1 MTPSNKIYA
10 PNVYLFAFHLCNALE
25 SESNSA
31 VEFTSLWQKCDEIL
45 QTKLAVSTKFND
57 SYLHKKDE
65 PVGGCVNLIDKSKV
79 NNRNSLPFDKE
90 ISVDNQP
97 IPLKGF
103 AQPKRIDDSYAL
115 GLQIRIPE
123 KVNDVKTPAVDV
135 SIFQQF
141 NPDNCLLP
149 DFVQSYFGQTLLL
162 TAWLSVEQN
171 LAARENPQFLKSL
184 GKECL
189 EKLISG
195 NNLPDFCRQGELF
208 GSPILEY
215 GDLNQPDSYCHV
227 IIWFFNSTVTDD
239 IWDETRYSDFME
251 LFLYRN
257 KILRTFHDS
266 RKLYAVIREEY
277 KQIDL
282 DIDQTFKYLQRDKA
296 EKRQSKGAGLNEEEL
311 EYLATQMVEMP
322 PRAVKYAR
330 LLSDL
335 QMRENT
341 IAINAQNYQ
350 NKLNQISLD
359 ITSSKKY
366 NDRDADL
373 SFLAAFGTQNCPQFQ
388 RQIQADLG
396 YFKHGSGLLA
406 QATEAI
412 RAIVAIEEAY
422 RDAKLEVTIQAVGFG
437 LGVAG
442 VVAGS
447 SPYLIKQDPPN
458 QMVTLPFLKVG
469 INSFALVLLISIGAG
484 FGVWGLVMLGAN
496 SKNLLGKIRRR
507 LKPRLHKQCPPD
519 AD

>member
-1 MTPSNKIYA
+1 MTPNSKIYA

-25 SESNSA
+25 SESNSP

-45 QTKLAVSTKFND
+45 QSKLAVSDKFND

-65 PVGGCVNLIDKSKV
+65 PVGAKVYLIDKSKV
-79 NNRNSLPFDKE
+79 NNRNSLPFAKE
-90 ISVDNQP
+90 ISVDGGK
-97 IPLKGF
+97 IPLNGF
-103 AQPKRIDDSYAL
+103 ALPMRIDDSYAL
-115 GLQIRIPE
+115 GLKIKVPEE
-123 KVNDVKTPAVDV
+123 KVDKVKTPAVDV

-171 LAARENPQFLKSL
+171 REARENPQFIKNL

-195 NNLPDFCRQGELF
+195 DNLPNFCRQGELF

-215 GDLNQPDSYCHV
+215 GNLNLLDGDCHV
-227 IIWFFNSTVTDD
+227 IIWFFNSPTTDD
-239 IWDETRYSDFME
+239 IWDETRYNDFMD

-257 KILRTFHDS
+257 KILRTYRDS
-266 RKLYAVIREEY
+266 RKLYAVILEEY

-282 DIDQTFKYLQRDKA
+282 DIDKTFKYLQRDKA

-311 EYLATQMVEMP
+311 EYLATQMVKMP

-335 QMRENT
+335 QFRENT

-350 NKLNQISLD
+350 DKINLISLD
-359 ITSSKKY
+359 ITSSKNY

-373 SFLAAFGTQNCPQFQ
+373 SFLAAFGTQNCPRFQ

-396 YFKHGSGLLA
+396 YFKHGSGLLDKA
-406 QATEAI
+406 MEAI
-412 RAIVAIEEAY
+412 RGVVAIEEAY

-458 QMVTLPFLKVG
+458 QVIALPWVKVG
-469 INSFALVLLISIGAG
+469 INSFALVLLMSIGAG
-484 FGVWGLVMLGAN
+484 VVVWGVVLLAAN
-496 SKNLLGKIRRR
+496 SKNLLGKFKNLLGRN
-507 LKPRLHKQCPPD
+507 KQLPPP
-519 AD
+519 